1 MAKSNSINIS
11 TVEQAV
17 NNAVDYLKK
26 WSHEELARLM
36 EQTSKGHQT
45 PLIIKVPNK
54 GYVIGN
60 YFLEQIDN
68 RWWRLTYRYGDR
80 EYIFFNKLSA
90 VCYAVYSQTNNCTRA
105 ERILQDD
112 EQVGRL
118 TLKTEQYYFRY
129 QQAIKKKNTHKTDLF
144 LVRYQES
151 LQKLSNSK
159 NLLEKSLKSAKYIKF

>member
-1 MAKSNSINIS
+1 MAKLNSIDIS

-17 NNAVDYLKK
+17 NNAVNYLKK
-26 WSHEELARLM
+26 WSQEELSRLM

-54 GYVIGN
+54 GYIVGN
-60 YFLEQIDN
+60 YFLEQIDAG
-68 RWWRLTYRYGDR
+68 WWRLVYRYSDK

-90 VCYAVYSQTNNCTRA
+90 VCYAVYSQTNNYTRA
-105 ERILQDD
+105 NQILHDD

-129 QQAIKKKNTHKTDLF
+129 KQAIKKKNTHKTDLF
-144 LVRYQES
+144 WVRYQETS
-151 LQKLSNSK
+151 HRLSNSK
-159 NLLEKSLKSAKYIKF
+159 NLLEKRLKSAKYIKF